1 MSAGVSVEVGSEAV
15 VVTSREPLRVLSSAV
30 HHGGFAEAR
39 AIVNL
44 HVDKNDPCTDPAD
57 MIGAF
62 ARRAG
67 VPAPW
72 VGLLTGAHT
81 ERAVQAEEAA
91 GGFHA
96 LAVVTVGLSNPVAAG
111 SSPVATWA
119 ASTINTI
126 VVVDANPEPAALVN
140 AVITA
145 TDVKGLALQE
155 AGCSPPVAGRERDV
169 HRRGG
174 DRGDRPRGRGA
185 LRRARQR
192 DGLGGGAGGPRGAR
206 PGHRGLAGAPPV
218 ILRLGGVMLSV
229 VLHVGLIALLL
240 AWSATDWTR
249 PVFVDLGERADS
261 PGSPSADPSPARS
274 TRPAARAAGAAPHR
288 LAHRRSRAGRA
299 RGLQRAGSRPA
310 RLAAE
315 PPPWFR
321 GSVAPVV
328 RRSRIPSS
336 RSRSSAALVP
346 PASRAVRFVRGIG
359 PADGR
364 SAPPARRGC

>member
-44 HVDKNDPCTDPAD
+44 HVGKNDPCSDPAGL
-57 MIGAF
+57 IGAF

-81 ERAVQAEEAA
+81 ELAVQAEEAA

-126 VVVDANPEPAALVN
+126 VVVDADPEPAALVN

-145 TDVKGLALQE
+145 TEVKGLALRE
-155 AGCSPPVAGRERDV
+155 AGLLAAGGRAASGTSTDAV
-169 HRRGG
+169 VIAAT
-174 DRGDRPRGRGA
+174 GRGA
-185 LRRARQR
+185 AVRF
-192 DGLGGGAGGPRGAR
+192 GGPASEMGW
-206 PGHRGLAGAPPV
+206 
-218 ILRLGGVMLSV
+218 V
-229 VLHVGLIALLL
+229 VA
-240 AWSATDWTR
+240 
-249 PVFVDLGERADS
+249 
-261 PGSPSADPSPARS
+261 
-274 TRPAARAAGAAPHR
+274 
-288 LAHRRSRAGRA
+288 
-299 RGLQRAGSRPA
+299 
-310 RLAAE
+310 
-315 PPPWFR
+315 
-321 GSVAPVV
+321 
-328 RRSRIPSS
+328 
-336 RSRSSAALVP
+336 
-346 PASRAVRFVRGIG
+346 RAVRVALDRAI
-359 PADGR
+359 ADWQER
-364 SAPPARRGC
+364 HR